1 MRGTLGAWKCP
12 TSRVVGCLARWWVR
26 SSGQEGTSLS
36 QASLGHPGR
45 AIPRRES
52 AQQPRRAVVVTWR
65 TRVSPSPPSS
75 GPRRASGRA
84 WGAPD
89 VSFLFY
95 SYTPAGAS
103 LLGALLSGTNSP
115 SAPVRSSVRR
125 RARGRKGHAWSRK
138 TERRSRSLVEE
149 SEGCPGMQEAPSPR
163 SWAMKPHLTSH
174 MSLGSNRP
182 RERLRLSCEVRW
194 DSVFSASLKM
204 ETERKSGPC
213 QGHRTG
219 IQSHTTP
226 GHSRSSEEKS
236 QAGREEAV
244 ATVPGHSNQGSGRR
258 RTCARG
264 TVQAPRPVL
273 PIGDSAGALGNVPQ
287 PIPRRPL
294 PLLVWPPFLPLS
306 HHVPVLGLRCSS
318 QVSSKQKLFAIHIST
333 PEDQGQHAGR
343 LPKPG
348 APVF

>member
-1 MRGTLGAWKCP
+1 MRAPVRHFQQLGLGRIAWVP
-12 TSRVVGCLARWWVR
+12 ALAESGSLTSSAVREARVVLGRSLAGSPRCAGPWAHG
-26 SSGQEGTSLS
+26 SAPL
-36 QASLGHPGR
+36 PG
-45 AIPRRES
+45 
-52 AQQPRRAVVVTWR
+52 WLD
-65 TRVSPSPPSS
+65 
-75 GPRRASGRA
+75 A
-84 WGAPD
+84 WPAGG
-89 VSFLFY
+89 Y
-95 SYTPAGAS
+95 SPAGAS

>member
-95 SYTPAGAS
+95 SYSPAGAS

-149 SEGCPGMQEAPSPR
+149 SEAGKEEK
-163 SWAMKPHLTSH
+163 MK
-174 MSLGSNRP
+174 R
-182 RERLRLSCEVRW
+182 C
-194 DSVFSASLKM
+194 LKTM
-204 ETERKSGPC
+204 AKTAGPT
-213 QGHRTG
+213 Q
-219 IQSHTTP
+219 
-226 GHSRSSEEKS
+226 HSR
-236 QAGREEAV
+236 Q
-244 ATVPGHSNQGSGRR
+244 H
-258 RTCARG
+258 
-264 TVQAPRPVL
+264 L
-273 PIGDSAGALGNVPQ
+273 
-287 PIPRRPL
+287 
-294 PLLVWPPFLPLS
+294 
-306 HHVPVLGLRCSS
+306 CSS
-318 QVSSKQKLFAIHIST
+318 PGSSST
-333 PEDQGQHAGR
+333 IV
-343 LPKPG
+343 L
-348 APVF
+348 

>member
-1 MRGTLGAWKCP
+1 MKRAPPGGHARSGSAFPAVRLGENRLGPGSGRVRVSHEQRCPGSQGRPGAVAGRLSEMRGTLGAWKCP

-95 SYTPAGAS
+95 SYSPAGAS

-125 RARGRKGHAWSRK
+125 RARGRKGEWPQPGCGPAAR
-138 TERRSRSLVEE
+138 L
-149 SEGCPGMQEAPSPR
+149 CPGGLKSGLAGDSRIPSVSGWVFTWLTRQAPLLPRPCCSLLLPR
-163 SWAMKPHLTSH
+163 SPGK
-174 MSLGSNRP
+174 R
-182 RERLRLSCEVRW
+182 RE
-194 DSVFSASLKM
+194 
-204 ETERKSGPC
+204 
-213 QGHRTG
+213 
-219 IQSHTTP
+219 
-226 GHSRSSEEKS
+226 
-236 QAGREEAV
+236 
-244 ATVPGHSNQGSGRR
+244 
-258 RTCARG
+258 
-264 TVQAPRPVL
+264 
-273 PIGDSAGALGNVPQ
+273 
-287 PIPRRPL
+287 
-294 PLLVWPPFLPLS
+294 
-306 HHVPVLGLRCSS
+306 
-318 QVSSKQKLFAIHIST
+318 
-333 PEDQGQHAGR
+333 
-343 LPKPG
+343 
-348 APVF
+348 